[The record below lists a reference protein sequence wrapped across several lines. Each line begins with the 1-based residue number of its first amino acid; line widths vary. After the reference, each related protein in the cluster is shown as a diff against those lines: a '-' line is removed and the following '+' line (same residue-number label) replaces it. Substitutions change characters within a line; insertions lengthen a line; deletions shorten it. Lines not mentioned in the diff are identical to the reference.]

1 MNFEKLEKDV
11 KIPSLVELSKIYQQV
26 FSEFTYFQPSLE
38 QKSELKDLLAE
49 FGSILNILIK
59 VKKLARNSF
68 IAFSKY
74 QESIAGLMNG
84 IKEITPIFLINKNL
98 NLASKENYVNPYL
111 SLREWLR
118 ADILDIES
126 MIEAINKYLSME
138 AEAQEI
144 EAKIEKKK
152 RSLEQINSGKKS
164 ISQRLSSKPTE
175 TRASEEEKKIA
186 NLEAN
191 KEALDIII
199 SITIGRLLQND
210 ILKFKQQ
217 KIYKI
222 CTTMRNYSSIT
233 VNEYQEIA
241 EQILQIEENLSN

>member
-1 MNFEKLEKDV
+1 
-11 KIPSLVELSKIYQQV
+11 
-26 FSEFTYFQPSLE
+26 
-38 QKSELKDLLAE
+38 
-49 FGSILNILIK
+49 
-59 VKKLARNSF
+59 
-68 IAFSKY
+68 
-74 QESIAGLMNG
+74 MNG

-191 KEALDIII
+191 KEALEIII

>member
-59 VKKLARNSF
+59 VKILARNSF

-152 RSLEQINSGKKS
+152 RSLEQIKSGKKS